1 MVGPEPALFQY
12 LNLVSQHFEQHP
24 QKHEN
29 SLHRPDETH
38 FLIRSEMEV
47 YRLPESCVEVLVAIL
62 TEYHFQPG
70 NVILTARMVFIHLPA
85 TPAERT
91 SS

>member
-1 MVGPEPALFQY
+1 
-12 LNLVSQHFEQHP
+12 
-24 QKHEN
+24 
-29 SLHRPDETH
+29 
-38 FLIRSEMEV
+38 MEV
-47 YRLPESCVEVLVAIL
+47 YRLPESCVEILVAIL
-62 TEYHFQPG
+62 TKYHSQPG